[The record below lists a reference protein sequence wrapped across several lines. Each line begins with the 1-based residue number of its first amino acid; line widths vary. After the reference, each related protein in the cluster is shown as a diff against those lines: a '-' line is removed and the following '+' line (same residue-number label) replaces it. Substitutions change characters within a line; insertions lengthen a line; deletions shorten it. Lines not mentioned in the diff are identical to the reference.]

1 MTQFSK
7 FPFSATLEGR
17 TQGFNAFLST
27 VYYELKHALRWSASK
42 AKWKK
47 INREMLSI
55 SRSSVSLCCRRFCV
69 FKLYMAIQS
78 IFKLTCVLSRSNR
91 FRAFIA
97 ERLRQHFQLRQESP
111 REAAIAAWKTV
122 EKDVETKLH
131 NNFFLSLALWILSA
145 ATKLNLLAGAVRMWC
160 FLPDS
165 FRKQEGYKRK
175 LGKPPT
181 APCSRCHNKANGM
194 SQRDESN
201 NKLWCLTSHAAA
213 SKNINS
219 I

>member
-17 TQGFNAFLST
+17 TQSFNAFLST

-160 FLPDS
+160 FCPIRFVS
-165 FRKQEGYKRK
+165 RKAINGNWGSHQLHLARGVIIKRMACRK
-175 LGKPPT
+175 ET
-181 APCSRCHNKANGM
+181 KAITSCDASPHM
-194 SQRDESN
+194 QLQR
-201 NKLWCLTSHAAA
+201 
-213 SKNINS
+213 I
-219 I
+219 